1 MASKPAP
8 KTAPLTKTTKA
19 TKPAAPKKAAGVG
32 ASEKGK
38 PGRRPLPNAAE
49 IKRDLCAW
57 LEQGKTLAAFLR
69 ETPNAPGRVTITD
82 WLAADSEF
90 AEQYARAREIGYD
103 AIAEE
108 LLTITDEEPER
119 DPQGKIDAGSVAH
132 QRLRADTRRWLLS
145 KWQPKRYGDKLD
157 TTVSAP
163 GGGPAQFSLTVGY
176 MHAPKRSEDD
186 DGS

>member
-1 MASKPAP
+1 MASPPKGAKP
-8 KTAPLTKTTKA
+8 KTPAK
-19 TKPAAPKKAAGVG
+19 KPAARKQDAGV
-32 ASEKGK
+32 AALEKRK
-38 PGRRPLPNAAE
+38 PGRQPLPNAAE

-69 ETPNAPGRVTITD
+69 EMPNAPGRVTITD
-82 WLAADSEF
+82 WLAADADF
-90 AEQYARAREIGYD
+90 AEQYARAREIGHD

-145 KWQPKRYGDKLD
+145 KWQPKRYGDKIEA
-157 TTVSAP
+157 THQGP
-163 GGGPAQFSLTVGY
+163 NGGPIEMRNTVTFV
-176 MHAPKRSEDD
+176 AAAARAEDD
-186 DGS
+186 DE